1 MSTCPLIATS
11 GHVYIGERV
20 QEARI
25 GRAGTASEARVG
37 SSGVTSGLGA
47 ITVASVTGSGTS
59 QRGTPYAATE
69 QPQVQDILNYGNL
82 SYRSSMCGQRNNLSN
97 KTSLSD
103 SYRFCSSPGSP
114 PHPMN
119 GLLNTTIQGNT
130 ITLAGILEQQ
140 KRLSDS
146 IIVLQQKLKEEDLLK
161 EIGTIFGNTVNRMPS
176 QTMDAKCKRSDE
188 VLKKSA
194 KLLQQLSEQDES
206 RVSNEGSDSD
216 VRTAKEEVLFR
227 QCGSSNRS
235 PQLPEWS
242 EKTYRNSSQAL
253 NLDEMKIDI
262 MQLKAQVGSGC
273 WLGNPKGEKVWVPG
287 GDPKNVL
294 AAEVVS
300 DGPAK
305 LALAL
310 LNVIFTEK
318 AAIAHQHHPDSSSI
332 PTSLVGFTEPQK
344 QTQKQE
350 SIAKADDDADG
361 CTVVAGDLQDE
372 ASDDGAPAYVAN

>member
-146 IIVLQQKLKEEDLLK
+146 IIVLQQKLKEVC
-161 EIGTIFGNTVNRMPS
+161 IRMNQEYP
-176 QTMDAKCKRSDE
+176 MKAVIR
-188 VLKKSA
+188 
-194 KLLQQLSEQDES
+194 
-206 RVSNEGSDSD
+206 
-216 VRTAKEEVLFR
+216 
-227 QCGSSNRS
+227 RS

-242 EKTYRNSSQAL
+242 EKTYRNSSQ
-253 NLDEMKIDI
+253 
-262 MQLKAQVGSGC
+262 GC

-332 PTSLVGFTEPQK
+332 PTSLVGFTE
-344 QTQKQE
+344 